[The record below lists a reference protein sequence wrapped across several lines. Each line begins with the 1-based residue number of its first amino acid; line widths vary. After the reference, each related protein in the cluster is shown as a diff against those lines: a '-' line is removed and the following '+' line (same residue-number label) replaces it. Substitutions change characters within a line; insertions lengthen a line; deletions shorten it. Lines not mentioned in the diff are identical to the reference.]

1 MPVLNVNTNE
11 VVKYTVKLEKLTRS
25 AFPSAIRGALN
36 KSAYDLKTKTMPKE
50 ARSTFVERDPR
61 FFIANSKFENATG
74 FNINAM
80 KSTVGFVENNLRDK
94 PNAAVQELE
103 QQEEGGTISHKS
115 FIPLPGARVGNSFNK
130 KVRANARLKNLNN
143 LKNVKNA
150 RGKNFAEKLIK
161 SAEFVGKGGLLLA
174 GKVVYRI
181 DSVRRQ
187 GKDTIFKKTKL
198 YSFKK
203 NRSVRVHA
211 THFMHDASMQTH
223 KKIEKFYI
231 DEALRQIAKFK

>member
-1 MPVLNVNTNE
+1 
-11 VVKYTVKLEKLTRS
+11 
-25 AFPSAIRGALN
+25 
-36 KSAYDLKTKTMPKE
+36 
-50 ARSTFVERDPR
+50 
-61 FFIANSKFENATG
+61 
-74 FNINAM
+74 
-80 KSTVGFVENNLRDK
+80 
-94 PNAAVQELE
+94 VQEVE

>member
-80 KSTVGFVENNLRDK
+80 KSSVGFVENN
-94 PNAAVQELE
+94 
-103 QQEEGGTISHKS
+103 
-115 FIPLPGARVGNSFNK
+115 
-130 KVRANARLKNLNN
+130 
-143 LKNVKNA
+143 
-150 RGKNFAEKLIK
+150 
-161 SAEFVGKGGLLLA
+161 
-174 GKVVYRI
+174 
-181 DSVRRQ
+181 
-187 GKDTIFKKTKL
+187 
-198 YSFKK
+198 
-203 NRSVRVHA
+203 
-211 THFMHDASMQTH
+211 
-223 KKIEKFYI
+223 
-231 DEALRQIAKFK
+231 